1 MEDKDDLFK
10 LILGLP
16 KDDTTSEPYFDFH
29 RKSTLQMGLQVARF
43 LYAWMSDNLP
53 NGQIFNPIN
62 KLKIA
67 SCFKQEGIQIPT
79 EDGFYMT
86 SLLLYL
92 NCLEQIG
99 SLFKDDEHGIH
110 RAINEFHNNSTNRKL
125 DVVTEDELTAIRNL
139 RNSLAHNLGLANI
152 KPNTNVATH
161 KYTLDYSNKNSSRIV
176 DLPPIPFNGD
186 YTDKREETSVK
197 IYVPAL
203 IEMVEGVIAEV
214 QNRFKS
220 GTLKADESRFA
231 EIQTRFTI
239 RC

>member
-29 RKSTLQMGLQVARF
+29 RKSTLQMGLQVARL
-43 LYAWMSDNLP
+43 LYAWMNDNP
-53 NGQIFNPIN
+53 SSGQFFSGRN
-62 KLKIA
+62 KVKIA
-67 SCFKQEGIQIPT
+67 KCFEQEGIQVPT

-99 SLFKDDEHGIH
+99 SLFEDDEHGIN
-110 RAINEFHNNSTNRKL
+110 RAVNEFHNKRTNRKL
-125 DVVTEDELTAIRNL
+125 DEVTEDELTAIRNL
-139 RNSLAHNLGLANI
+139 RNSLAHNLGLVNI
-152 KPNTNVATH
+152 NPKTKEATH
-161 KYTLDYSNKNSSRIV
+161 KYTLEFTYKSGSRIV

-186 YTDKREETSVK
+186 YTDKMEETSVK

-220 GTLKADESRFA
+220 GTLKPDESRFS